1 MVRRKPMIA
10 ITHILIAWWLSVATY
25 YSAEAHE
32 GLPLWCDRP
41 ETPAVYSPD
50 TPPWLAVDAGQYYS
64 GKVRCGDRIRVT
76 FFDGRVLV
84 LQALDAGRLGRYCVR
99 SRSPQGRTH
108 CLPIAADIPEYYWP
122 YGLSVTSAVIVDIR
136 NLDR

>member
-10 ITHILIAWWLSVATY
+10 ITHILVAWWLSVATY

-99 SRSPQGRTH
+99 SPAGGH
-108 CLPIAADIPEYYWP
+108 CFPIAVDIAEYYWP
-122 YGLSVTSAVIVDIR
+122 YGLSVTSAVIVDVR